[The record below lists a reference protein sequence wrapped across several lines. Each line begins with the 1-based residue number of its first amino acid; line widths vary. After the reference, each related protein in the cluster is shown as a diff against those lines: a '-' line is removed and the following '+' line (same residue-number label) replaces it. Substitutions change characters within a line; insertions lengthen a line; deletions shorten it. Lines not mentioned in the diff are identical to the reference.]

1 MVVAKRAVGS
11 EYIYQA
17 PVQKTYQKKK
27 IRVKRSVSAWIA
39 VCSGVLLISLLFF
52 IGLSYTYLKASKARM
67 HLELSQMEQVNQ
79 QIIWQNEKLRLETEK
94 LKSLDRIEQIA
105 SLQMGM
111 TKNPEVNYLVLD
123 STVEVPQPEDITGAQ
138 SDQKVA
144 VNASTGRKIIEGIVG
159 ALKERGIGQKG

>member
-17 PVQKTYQKKK
+17 PVQKTYQKKI
-27 IRVKRSVSAWIA
+27 IRVERSVSAWMA
-39 VCSGVLLISLLFF
+39 VCSGVLLINLLFF

-123 STVEVPQPEDITGAQ
+123 STVDVPQLQDITGAQ
-138 SDQKVA
+138 PDQKVA
-144 VNASTGRKIIEGIVG
+144 VNASAGRKIIEGIVG